1 MTYSGQYIRNNII
14 FLWLPEHFEIH
25 KIHKQT
31 PPQKWVIKLQ
41 SHKQTPQL
49 LEFRE
54 AGPATPYNNFTQVLQ
69 GMYPPETSRLS
80 DKEHWNSF

>member
-1 MTYSGQYIRNNII
+1 MG
-14 FLWLPEHFEIH
+14 
-25 KIHKQT
+25 
-31 PPQKWVIKLQ
+31 KLQ

-69 GMYPPETSRLS
+69 GMYPSETSRLS